1 MSAGHIQR
9 RGKSSW
15 RLKFE
20 GERDPETGQRNIQ
33 YVTVRGTKAAAKAKL
48 VELVAAVGNG
58 SYVEPSK
65 VAVSEHVR
73 ARIAQWEAAGDV
85 SARTAERYRELL
97 DHQIAPHI
105 GAKPLQ
111 KLSALDDEHVL
122 TPPNWTRRSGGGAS
136 R

>member
-58 SYVEPSK
+58 SYVEPSR

-97 DHQIAPHI
+97 DHQIAPT
-105 GAKPLQ
+105 
-111 KLSALDDEHVL
+111 SAPSRCRSSQPS
-122 TPPNWTRRSGGGAS
+122 TSSNGIRRERTTA
-136 R
+136 RPRMR